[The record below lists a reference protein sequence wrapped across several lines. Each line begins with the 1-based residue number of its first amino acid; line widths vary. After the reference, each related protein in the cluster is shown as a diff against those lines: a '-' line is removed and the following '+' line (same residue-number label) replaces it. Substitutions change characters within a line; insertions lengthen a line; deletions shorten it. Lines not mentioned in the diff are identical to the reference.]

1 MESAAGGPP
10 PRQQTHVILQIGG
23 QTPFGD
29 AVRACRVVN
38 RPGASAAGSTR
49 GTDALPWLHFPI
61 ACLCD

>member
-1 MESAAGGPP
+1 VEGPRWGPP
-10 PRQQTHVILQIGG
+10 PRRQTNVILWIGG
-23 QTPFGD
+23 QTPFAD
-29 AVRACRVVN
+29 AVRACRVGN